1 MLPSWRKVVE
11 HAVSVAKGLSAV
23 QGTYKKQLIHDTRE
37 FGMNIRAFRKDFENN
52 GPMIPGIKAL
62 LALEKPKKF
71 EEELVTRTSV

>member
-1 MLPSWRKVVE
+1 
-11 HAVSVAKGLSAV
+11 
-23 QGTYKKQLIHDTRE
+23 
-37 FGMNIRAFRKDFENN
+37 MNIRAFRKDFENN